1 MAKAVSDLGLPAGS
15 LRAAGV
21 RFSSPLWR
29 FRARASLVWLG
40 LLVGIILLLAQ
51 SGLDF
56 PLIREKLPF
65 LLGFHL
71 TPGGFLQGAALT
83 IFITACSMVFS
94 VAIGIL
100 TALGRTSTNA
110 FFFGL
115 ATFYASLF
123 RGTPL
128 LVQVLMIYLALPQ
141 VGIVLSGLSSG
152 IIALSLNYGAYLA
165 ETIRSGIISVPW
177 GQREAAMALGLSRLR
192 IGMRIVAPQAL
203 RIIIPPA
210 GTHFISMLKD
220 SSLVSLM
227 GLWEI
232 NFLAQSYGR
241 ATYRYM
247 EMLISAAA
255 IYWVMSVI
263 LELLQARLE
272 RRYGRGYD
280 RLTSGGA

>member
-1 MAKAVSDLGLPAGS
+1 
-15 LRAAGV
+15 
-21 RFSSPLWR
+21 
-29 FRARASLVWLG
+29 
-40 LLVGIILLLAQ
+40 
-51 SGLDF
+51 
-56 PLIREKLPF
+56 
-65 LLGFHL
+65 
-71 TPGGFLQGAALT
+71 
-83 IFITACSMVFS
+83 
-94 VAIGIL
+94 
-100 TALGRTSTNA
+100 
-110 FFFGL
+110 
-115 ATFYASLF
+115 
-123 RGTPL
+123 
-128 LVQVLMIYLALPQ
+128 
-141 VGIVLSGLSSG
+141 
-152 IIALSLNYGAYLA
+152 
-165 ETIRSGIISVPW
+165 
-177 GQREAAMALGLSRLR
+177 MALGLSRLR

>member
-1 MAKAVSDLGLPAGS
+1 MSHLDITAGS
-15 LRAAGV
+15 QRAAGG
-21 RFSSPLWR
+21 RFSSPLWQ
-29 FRARASLVWLG
+29 FRARAGLVWLG
-40 LLVGIILLLAQ
+40 LLVGITILLLQ

-56 PLIREKLPF
+56 PLIRDKLPY

-94 VAIGIL
+94 VAIGVL

-192 IGMRIVAPQAL
+192 VGTRIVAPQAL

-272 RRYGRGYD
+272 RRYGRGYN